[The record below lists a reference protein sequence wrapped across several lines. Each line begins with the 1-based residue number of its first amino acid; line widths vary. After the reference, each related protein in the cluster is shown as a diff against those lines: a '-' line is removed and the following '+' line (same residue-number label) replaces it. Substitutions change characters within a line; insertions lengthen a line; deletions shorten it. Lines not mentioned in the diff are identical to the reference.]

1 MRYLWVA
8 IVYVVAVVIN
18 INDVFTRVD
27 FNQDMIIFGS
37 RLTLVVNVIGLTVGG
52 NIFFLNEKINF

>member
-18 INDVFTRVD
+18 SNDVFTRVD